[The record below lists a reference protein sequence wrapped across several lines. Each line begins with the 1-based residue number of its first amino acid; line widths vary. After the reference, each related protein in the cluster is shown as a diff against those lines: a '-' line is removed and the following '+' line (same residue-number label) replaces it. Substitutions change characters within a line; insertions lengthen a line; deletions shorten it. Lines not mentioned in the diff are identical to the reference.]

1 MSRRANWLR
10 PCNLPAWLVVPA
22 LVLALIATAYPA
34 GLAGAQSATPAATVA
49 ATAAPAGTA
58 GVTGVPG
65 TPTPTRTPTTTPS
78 PTPTLTELDARLLL
92 AQTYLD
98 GKDYDTAAELFGD
111 IAADTRG
118 DPRALAGLNQALQG
132 QASITATQMA
142 PFPGDIATPVPAA
155 TPVPP
160 ATFTQAARS
169 KLIEIGAWV
178 LAAIVVVLALYF
190 LAALI
195 RRALAWLREFWYMRV
210 LPLLG
215 RPAVRPGF
223 LIGDFANMLGDDG
236 AGPARIV
243 PIAVTE
249 KLIAWNQLVQDKQV
263 PVEIAPDMDLGA
275 MAWIRVFWNWLL
287 PRERGYRVTGTIL
300 NGAAG
305 AYQLAVQR
313 TNLARNSVDRSA
325 IFERR
330 DSSAEAAFR
339 MLAGEAAKWLVA
351 PDDLEADNAVAAA
364 ARAAGEAQPLPASQ
378 VFDEAL
384 SLLLPVRQQV
394 NQGLV
399 DFPDARR
406 RLSQAEAMIARLP
419 SNSTLRAELQRV
431 VEGLRKSIP
440 AG

>member
-1 MSRRANWLR
+1 MSRRANWLQA
-10 PCNLPAWLVVPA
+10 PGLPAWLVVLA
-22 LVLALIATAYPA
+22 LVLLLIASA
-34 GLAGAQSATPAATVA
+34 ATPGLSAAQAATPTGA
-49 ATAAPAGTA
+49 ATTA
-58 GVTGVPG
+58 PG
-65 TPTPTRTPTTTPS
+65 TPTPTRTPTLT
-78 PTPTLTELDARLLL
+78 PTPTATLTELDARLLL

-98 GKDYDTAAELFGD
+98 GKDYDSAAEHFSA

-118 DPRALAGLNQALQG
+118 DPRALAGLSQALQG
-132 QASITATQMA
+132 QASILATQMA
-142 PFPGDIATPVPAA
+142 PYPGDLATPAPAVA
-155 TPVPP
+155 PEP
-160 ATFTQAARS
+160 APTFAQTARA
-169 KLIEIGAWV
+169 KLIEIGGWA
-178 LAAIVVVLALYF
+178 LAAIIVVLLLYF

-195 RRALAWLREFWYMRV
+195 RRGLAWLRELWFMRV

-215 RPAVRPGF
+215 RPAVPPGF
-223 LIGDFANMLGDDG
+223 LIGDFANMIGADGDG
-236 AGPARIV
+236 ATKVV

-275 MAWIRVFWNWLL
+275 MAWIRVFWNWIL
-287 PRERGYRVTGTIL
+287 PRERGYRVNGTIL
-300 NGAAG
+300 NGGAG

-339 MLAGEAAKWLVA
+339 VMAGEAAKWLVA
-351 PDDLEADNAVAAA
+351 PADMEADKAVAAA
-364 ARAAGEAQPLPASQ
+364 ARAVGDPQPLPASQ

-384 SLLLPVRQQV
+384 NLLLPVRQQV

-399 DFPDARR
+399 DFPEARR
-406 RLSQAEAMIARLP
+406 RLAQAEAMVARLP
-419 SNSTLRAELQRV
+419 SNSGLRAELARV
-431 VEGLRKSIP
+431 IESLRKSVP

>member
-1 MSRRANWLR
+1 MSRRANWLQA
-10 PCNLPAWLVVPA
+10 CCLPAWLVIFA
-22 LVLALIATAYPA
+22 LVTLLIASAVTP
-34 GLAGAQSATPAATVA
+34 GLAAAQSATPTG
-49 ATAAPAGTA
+49 ATAATTAPAAASNATGT
-58 GVTGVPG
+58 PG
-65 TPTPTRTPTTTPS
+65 TPTPTH
-78 PTPTLTELDARLLL
+78 TPTLTSTPTATLTDLDARLLL

-98 GKDYDTAAELFGD
+98 GKDYDSAAELFSA

-118 DPRALAGLNQALQG
+118 DPRALAGLTQALQG
-132 QASITATQMA
+132 QASIMATQMA
-142 PFPGDIATPVPAA
+142 PFPGDLATPAPAA
-155 TPVPP
+155 TAVPAP
-160 ATFTQAARS
+160 TFAQTTRA
-169 KLIEIGAWV
+169 KLTEIGGWA
-178 LAAIVVVLALYF
+178 LAAIIVVLLLYF

-195 RRALAWLREFWYMRV
+195 RRGLAWLRELWYMRI

-215 RPAVRPGF
+215 RPALPPGF
-223 LIGDFANMLGDDG
+223 LIGDFANMIGADG
-236 AGPARIV
+236 EGATKVV

-275 MAWIRVFWNWLL
+275 MAWIRVFWNWIL
-287 PRERGYRVTGTIL
+287 PSERGYRVNGTIL
-300 NGAAG
+300 NGGAG

-339 MLAGEAAKWLVA
+339 VMAGEAAKWLVA
-351 PDDLEADNAVAAA
+351 PADMEADKAVAAA
-364 ARAAGEAQPLPASQ
+364 ARAAGDPQPLPASQ

-384 SLLLPVRQQV
+384 NLLLPVRQQV

-399 DFPDARR
+399 DFPEARR

-419 SNSTLRAELQRV
+419 SNSSLRAELARV
-431 VEGLRKSIP
+431 IDNLRKSVP

>member
-1 MSRRANWLR
+1 
-10 PCNLPAWLVVPA
+10 
-22 LVLALIATAYPA
+22 
-34 GLAGAQSATPAATVA
+34 
-49 ATAAPAGTA
+49 
-58 GVTGVPG
+58 
-65 TPTPTRTPTTTPS
+65 
-78 PTPTLTELDARLLL
+78 
-92 AQTYLD
+92 
-98 GKDYDTAAELFGD
+98 
-111 IAADTRG
+111 
-118 DPRALAGLNQALQG
+118 
-132 QASITATQMA
+132 MA

-275 MAWIRVFWNWLL
+275 MAW
-287 PRERGYRVTGTIL
+287 
-300 NGAAG
+300 
-305 AYQLAVQR
+305 
-313 TNLARNSVDRSA
+313 
-325 IFERR
+325 
-330 DSSAEAAFR
+330 
-339 MLAGEAAKWLVA
+339 
-351 PDDLEADNAVAAA
+351 
-364 ARAAGEAQPLPASQ
+364 
-378 VFDEAL
+378 
-384 SLLLPVRQQV
+384 
-394 NQGLV
+394 
-399 DFPDARR
+399 
-406 RLSQAEAMIARLP
+406 
-419 SNSTLRAELQRV
+419 
-431 VEGLRKSIP
+431 
-440 AG
+440 

>member
-1 MSRRANWLR
+1 L
-10 PCNLPAWLVVPA
+10 
-22 LVLALIATAYPA
+22 
-34 GLAGAQSATPAATVA
+34 
-49 ATAAPAGTA
+49 
-58 GVTGVPG
+58 
-65 TPTPTRTPTTTPS
+65 
-78 PTPTLTELDARLLL
+78 EARLLL

-98 GKDYDTAAELFGD
+98 GKDYDTAAELFGA

-118 DPRALAGLNQALQG
+118 DPRALEGLNQALQG

-142 PFPGDIATPVPAA
+142 PFPGDIATPAPTATPIPAA
-155 TPVPP
+155 TF
-160 ATFTQAARS
+160 AQTTRS
-169 KLIEIGAWV
+169 KLIEIGGWV
-178 LAAIVVVLALYF
+178 LAAILVVLALYF

-195 RRALAWLREFWYMRV
+195 RRVLAWLRELWYMRI

-215 RPAVRPGF
+215 RPAVPPGF
-223 LIGDFANMLGDDG
+223 LIGDFSNMLGADG
-236 AGPARIV
+236 EGASRIV

-275 MAWIRVFWNWLL
+275 MAWIRVFWNWIL
-287 PRERGYRVTGTIL
+287 PRERGYRVNGTVL

-305 AYQLAVQR
+305 SYQLAVQR

-339 MLAGEAAKWLVA
+339 VMAGEAAKWLVA
-351 PDDLEADNAVAAA
+351 PGDMEADKAILAA
-364 ARAAGEAQPLPASQ
+364 ARAVGEPQPLPASE

-384 SLLLPVRQQV
+384 NLLLPVRQQV

-419 SNSTLRAELQRV
+419 SNSGLRAELARV
-431 VEGLRKSIP
+431 IAGLRKSVP
-440 AG
+440 SG